1 MRCKGCGVHVWGPP
15 IGGVLW
21 GNAHTPSHTLHTVRN
36 RHHTHNHYRRPV
48 GARLPAPNGEHMSDE
63 EKPDALLFDDKPAAP
78 VIDPKVR
85 AMIDEAREAAGEPA
99 VTVRQAARA
108 LGLTREHV
116 YARIRSGTIRAIDGP
131 AGKGQGTVR
140 LVPLSEIER
149 LVVEQGPRAHGE
161 VKPTPADSRPMLQLE
176 RVTQRLESTR
186 AVLTDAVE
194 SIADPPEV
202 PLEDAGAGWWGRRK
216 REKERAAHLEAALR
230 EAQSALREAQAS
242 LRAAHAAAEAGE
254 GDAPSH

>member
-1 MRCKGCGVHVWGPP
+1 
-15 IGGVLW
+15 
-21 GNAHTPSHTLHTVRN
+21 
-36 RHHTHNHYRRPV
+36 
-48 GARLPAPNGEHMSDE
+48 MSDE
-63 EKPDALLFDDKPAAP
+63 EKPDALLFDDKPVTP
-78 VIDPKVR
+78 VIDPEVR

-161 VKPTPADSRPMLQLE
+161 VKPAPADSRPMLQLE

-186 AVLTDAVE
+186 AVLSEAVDA
-194 SIADPPEV
+194 IAEPV
-202 PLEDAGAGWWGRRK
+202 AGGWWGRRQ
-216 REKERAAHLEAALR
+216 RERERMARLEAA
-230 EAQSALREAQAS
+230 
-242 LRAAHAAAEAGE
+242 LRAAHAAADAG
-254 GDAPSH
+254 APETATD